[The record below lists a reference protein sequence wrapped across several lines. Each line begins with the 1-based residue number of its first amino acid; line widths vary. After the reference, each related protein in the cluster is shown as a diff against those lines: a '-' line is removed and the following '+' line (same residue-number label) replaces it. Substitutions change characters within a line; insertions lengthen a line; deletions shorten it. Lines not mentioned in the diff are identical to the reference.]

1 MKILKQFPLSGTN
14 NGQISVGI
22 IDKPY
27 GDDSDS
33 VASIAISLN
42 ADNKEP
48 DWKVHIPKE
57 NIGEVID
64 ALKSA
69 KEEL

>member
-22 IDKPY
+22 IDEPY
-27 GDDSDS
+27 GDGSDS
-33 VASIAISLN
+33 VVSIAISLN
-42 ADNKEP
+42 AKNEEP

-69 KEEL
+69 KDKL